1 MALSAPASRGLFFEH
16 SQVLVVITGTA
27 QQTDTGN
34 NMPNHFIA
42 VLAVFAILVSPLHA
56 AEEKAPAK
64 PAAEE
69 IAERSSTTQ
78 HRVRINGETVE
89 YTATA
94 GTLVLKNEKG
104 EPAGSFFYV
113 AYTRNGIKDAAKRP
127 VTFTFNGGPGSSSV
141 WLHLG
146 TFGPR
151 RIDFADAVQPAPP
164 PYQLVDNAYSLLD
177 VTDLVFI
184 DPVGTG
190 YSKAIGETKPEDF
203 YGVEADRKAVAD
215 FIRLWTTRKERWN
228 SPKFL
233 AGESYGTTRAAA
245 VVSELHN
252 RGMFMNGVML
262 ISSILNFQTARFE
275 TGNDLPYITFLPTY
289 AATAWY
295 HEALQDRPENLETF
309 LDEVRAF
316 ARNEY
321 ASALMQGD
329 TLSAARAS
337 EIADKLASYTGIDR
351 DFILA
356 ANLRVS
362 IFRFVKELLR
372 DERRTV
378 GRLDSRYL
386 GIDRDAAGEGFDH
399 DPSYTA
405 ILGPYTGAL
414 NAYVRG
420 ELDFETD
427 DEYEIL
433 SGKVNQQ
440 WNWEVRNRAGYVNV
454 AEDLRRVMSANTHLQ
469 VFIANGYYDLA
480 TPFFATEYTV
490 NHLGLEPELRDNI
503 EMAYYPAGHMM
514 YIHPESLQELNSDIK
529 DYIRN
534 TLK

>member
-1 MALSAPASRGLFFEH
+1 MQKHFISLLALIAL
-16 SQVLVVITGTA
+16 LVVA
-27 QQTDTGN
+27 
-34 NMPNHFIA
+34 
-42 VLAVFAILVSPLHA
+42 PLGA
-56 AEEKAPAK
+56 AEGKAADRTEDHNAGKTPIEPVTEKT
-64 PAAEE
+64 
-69 IAERSSTTQ
+69 STTQ
-78 HRVRINGETVE
+78 HRVRIGGETVE

-94 GTLVLKNEKG
+94 GTLIIENAKG
-104 EPAGSFFYV
+104 KPAGSFFYV
-113 AYTRNGIKDAAKRP
+113 AYTRDGVRDRSRRP

-151 RIDFADAVQPAPP
+151 RIDIADAVQPAAA
-164 PYQLVDNAYSLLD
+164 PYRLTDNVHSLLD

-190 YSKAIGETKPEDF
+190 YSKALGETEAKEF
-203 YGVEADRKAVAD
+203 FGVEADRKAVAD
-215 FIRLWTTRKERWN
+215 FIRLWTTRNQRWN

-295 HEALQDRPENLETF
+295 HKALADRPENLEAF
-309 LDEVRAF
+309 LDEVREF
-316 ARNEY
+316 AKTDY

-329 TLSAARAS
+329 ALAPERAAAVA
-337 EIADKLASYTGIDR
+337 EKLAAYTGLDSE
-351 DFILA
+351 FIMA
-356 ANLRVS
+356 ANLRVN

-372 DERRTV
+372 DQRRTV

-386 GIDRDAAGEGFDH
+386 GIDRDAAGEGIEH
-399 DPSYTA
+399 DSSYTA
-405 ILGPYTGAL
+405 IVGPYTAAL

-420 ELDFETD
+420 ELGFETD

-440 WNWEVRNRAGYVNV
+440 WDWQIGGRAGYVNV
-454 AEDLRRVMSANTHLQ
+454 AENLRSVMSANTHLQ
-469 VFIANGYYDLA
+469 VFVANGYYDLA
-480 TPFFATEYTV
+480 TPFFATEYTMD
-490 NHLGLEPELRDNI
+490 HLGLEPSLRSNVK
-503 EMAYYPAGHMM
+503 MAYYRAGHMM
-514 YIHPESLQELNSDIK
+514 YLNPESLQALNGDLK
-529 DYIRN
+529 TFIRE
-534 TLK
+534 TLN